1 MLLSR
6 FIDKSLW
13 ALFLIMIFALP
24 LMPPFIEANLWSAY
38 MALVFLSIGFYVLCC
53 NEQIERRSQR
63 SIKAFLPIFI
73 LLVLSVF
80 WQWLQLVLPGA
91 HSLVGQLENSSID
104 AWFNPQNIV
113 SVSVDGS
120 WWQILFSLYLLG
132 FSVLSLLLINKRR
145 RLNQLLWLLAL
156 TVVIHAVIGIVAK
169 FQGTI
174 LVDRAALDG
183 HYEVAR
189 GVFVNRTHFAGF
201 IVLASVGI
209 LSFLFR
215 RIWQSREGFSLSGLL
230 DEVLSVN
237 LLFYMGLILIL
248 FAMALSQ
255 SRAGFLG
262 ILVASLIVLLVSAY
276 YKRRLNLK
284 AVLLVFL
291 SLVCLSIVFA
301 GQGLITRLGSE
312 SLSLGERTLQW
323 AVTLEA
329 IKDRWFSGYGPGSY
343 ALVFQAYRDYSPLRE
358 VVFDQAH
365 NYWLTIWL
373 EQGLPGLIIQISI
386 AVLAIKKSISNLRN
400 ERSTLVNGV
409 SLACLFTLICAIIQ
423 SLVDFNLQVV
433 NLTSV
438 YFLTIALVYLAPC
451 ISRKAR

>member
-1 MLLSR
+1 MSLSR
-6 FIDKSLW
+6 FIDKALW
-13 ALFLIMIFALP
+13 ALFLAMVFALP
-24 LMPPFIEANLWSAY
+24 FMPPFIAAEPWRLY
-38 MALVFLSIGFYVLCC
+38 MALVFLSIGFYVLFCHG
-53 NEQIERRSQR
+53 QIERRAQY
-63 SIKAFLPIFI
+63 SIKEFLPIFI
-73 LLVLSVF
+73 LLGLSVF
-80 WQWLQLVLPGA
+80 WQWLQIVLPGGHA
-91 HSLVGQLENSSID
+91 LIEQLENSSLD
-104 AWFNPQNIV
+104 PWFDPKDKL
-113 SVSVDGS
+113 SVSVHNS
-120 WWQILFSLYLLG
+120 WWQVTFSLYLLG
-132 FSVLSLLLINKRR
+132 FSFLSLLLINKRR
-145 RLNQLLWLLAL
+145 RLSQLLWLLVL
-156 TVVIHAVIGIVAK
+156 IVVIHAVIGIVAK
-169 FQGTI
+169 FQGVT

-189 GVFVNRTHFAGF
+189 GVFVNRNHFSGF

-215 RIWQSREGFSLSGLL
+215 RIWQSREGFSLSGFL

-237 LLFYMGLILIL
+237 LLFYMGLTVIL

-262 ILVASLIVLLVSAY
+262 ILVSSIVVLFISAY
-276 YKRRLNLK
+276 HQRRLNLK

-291 SLVCLSIVFA
+291 SLVCLSIVIA

-323 AVTLEA
+323 VVTFEA
-329 IKDRWFSGYGPGSY
+329 IKDRWFSGYGSGSY

-373 EQGLPGLIIQISI
+373 EQGLPGLIFQIGI

-409 SLACLFTLICAIIQ
+409 SLACLFTLLCAIIQ

-433 NLTSV
+433 NLTSI
-438 YFLTIALVYLAPC
+438 YFLTIALVYIVPC